1 MIVGECCIDFGEGEM
16 RNAIANLFSIQSSL
30 VPGYNP
36 ANGNAFTEDV
46 GTSAMQSG
54 SACNE
59 RTNVNRYCCGHKLS
73 KFEGTDL
80 YYSIAIDELDRGVSF
95 ER

>member
-1 MIVGECCIDFGEGEM
+1 MCFIEVAREYYQLMSD
-16 RNAIANLFSIQSSL
+16 ALANLFSIQSSF

-46 GTSAMQSG
+46 RTSTMQSG

-59 RTNVNRYCCGHKLS
+59 HTNVNRYCCGHKLW
-73 KFEGTDL
+73 KFEWTDL
-80 YYSIAIDELDRGVSF
+80 YYSIAIAELYRGVSLG
-95 ER
+95 R

>member
-1 MIVGECCIDFGEGEM
+1 M

-36 ANGNAFTEDV
+36 ANGNTFTEDV
-46 GTSAMQSG
+46 GTSTVQFG

-59 RTNVNRYCCGHKLS
+59 RTNVNRYCCGHKLW

-80 YYSIAIDELDRGVSF
+80 YYSIAIAELYRGVNF
-95 ER
+95 DR